1 MEGCFWSELIT
12 GKRKKG
18 EMLSGFK
25 KDFVY
30 EEKYLKGA
38 EFNVYAAENIYTP
51 DYQKDENGNRQL
63 IYAKDALV
71 TTVTTGED
79 GKAVADNLPL
89 GSYYVVEKTAPEGFV
104 LNHDRSD
111 VAFVY
116 ADQDTPVI
124 EQEVTVGDDRQK
136 VAIVS
141 RVSNKKGKQIEYIIS
156 KGKVDNHFWVRNV
169 ANEEEIN
176 I

>member
-1 MEGCFWSELIT
+1 MDANTAYQMDSESGDAIIT
-12 GKRKKG
+12 VVRNHPVKGKLTIYK
-18 EMLSGFK
+18 EMLTGFK

-30 EEKYLKGA
+30 EEDTWRVS
-38 EFNVYAAENIYTP
+38 FHVYAAENIYTP
-51 DYQKDENGNRQL
+51 DYQKGENGNRQL

-71 TTVTTGED
+71 TVTTGED

-116 ADQDTPVI
+116 VGQDTCDR
-124 EQEVTVGDDRQK
+124 TGSDCGDDRQK
-136 VAIVS
+136 VAIQVE
-141 RVSNKKGKQIEYIIS
+141 KQDT
-156 KGKVDNHFWVRNV
+156 KM
-169 ANEEEIN
+169 AQP
-176 I
+176 

>member
-1 MEGCFWSELIT
+1 
-12 GKRKKG
+12 
-18 EMLSGFK
+18 MLTGFK

-30 EEKYLKGA
+30 EERYLKGA
-38 EFNVYAAENIYTP
+38 SFHVYAAENIYTP

-116 ADQDTPVI
+116 ADQI
-124 EQEVTVGDDRQK
+124 
-136 VAIVS
+136 
-141 RVSNKKGKQIEYIIS
+141 
-156 KGKVDNHFWVRNV
+156 HL
-169 ANEEEIN
+169 
-176 I
+176 